1 MKKIFVVVSALLMC
15 CMFMGCGVK
24 AQLVGTWESSVT
36 EENSCYAD
44 FNVISGEDEL
54 DKELPAVNKSQENI
68 TFTINKD
75 GTFSWEDV
83 VIDTYTVDM
92 DAVEEEYDEI
102 PAGTTFTSLYDSK
115 ETTKM
120 SGTWYYHDSDKIILK
135 ITKYSYQDN
144 DEDPEVD
151 NTVGYI
157 SSEVVLVDDILFVTH
172 PIEYKIVE
180 FTKAK

>member
-1 MKKIFVVVSALLMC
+1 MKKIFVVASALLMC

-54 DKELPAVNKSQENI
+54 DMELPAVNKSQENI

-102 PAGTTFTSLYDSK
+102 PAGTTFTSLNDSK
-115 ETTKM
+115 ITVKM

-135 ITKYSYQDN
+135 ITKYSEQYD
-144 DEDPEVD
+144 DEDPE
-151 NTVGYI
+151 I
-157 SSEVVLVDDILFVTH
+157 SDDIEYLTAEVVLVDDILFVDYGYST
-172 PIEYKIVE
+172 IIE